1 MLLAVLKRALFMISV
16 GMLAYACVLITESYV
31 MQHYESLKFD
41 RALAAP
47 PKFKTKTVVSGVP
60 IGKLTI
66 PSVGISAI
74 VLDGDDS
81 GTLNIAPG
89 HIPGTALPG
98 EYGNAGIAAHRDTF
112 FRNLETVREGDPIT
126 VTTLGGVYLYR
137 VDSTEVVDPTRTDVL
152 APTKGAILT
161 LVTCYPF
168 HWIGPAPKRFI
179 VRSQLVHKTDSSI
192 LSNRHQIS

>member
-1 MLLAVLKRALFMISV
+1 MLLTVLKRVLLIIGV
-16 GMLAYACVLITESYV
+16 GTLAYACVLTTEAYV

-47 PKFKTKTVVSGVP
+47 PNFKIKTVVSGVP
-60 IGKLTI
+60 IGKLVI

-81 GTLNIAPG
+81 GTLSIAPG
-89 HIPGTALPG
+89 HIPGTVLPG

-112 FRNLETVREGDPIT
+112 FRKLETVREGDSII
-126 VTTLGGVYLYR
+126 VTTLGGVYRYQ
-137 VDSTEVVDPTRTDVL
+137 VDSSKVVDPTRTDVL

-179 VRSQLVHKTDSSI
+179 VRSHLVHRMGFAQKI
-192 LSNRHQIS
+192 LGGHLS